1 MTGMPHTQTATDY
14 KAQARRLRAG
24 LADTGHDLSHSAAL
38 ELVARQHGVRDW
50 NTLNA
55 LAARGRSVADL
66 TIGSTVAG
74 RYLGHDFTGELVAL
88 HAVEERALPGLDP
101 VRHAG
106 GRGRLRQFLGVP
118 APGDRHRGCDRRNDR
133 EDLGRPAASATRPL
147 GRGQNSVP
155 GARPGTAADP
165 DASPQP
171 RNGPVTGPFSLPIPA
186 IGEAR

>member
-24 LADTGHDLSHSAAL
+24 LADTGHDLTHSAAL

-88 HAVEERALPGLDP
+88 HALSKSGRYRASIQFDTP
-101 VRHAG
+101 VDVVSFDSFSA
-106 GRGRLRQFLGVP
+106 F
-118 APGDRHRGCDRRNDR
+118 RRRVTVTVDATGATA
-133 EDLGRPAASATRPL
+133 EKTSDGRPHLQLAL
-147 GRGQNSVP
+147 
-155 GARPGTAADP
+155 
-165 DASPQP
+165 
-171 RNGPVTGPFSLPIPA
+171 
-186 IGEAR
+186 